1 MGGGKG
7 ACHSDNNMRGKKK
20 AERGGAERAKRGGG
34 LGRGVNGSL
43 FISSFPHPV
52 NGCRHGHPI

>member
-34 LGRGVNGSL
+34 LARGGKWK
-43 FISSFPHPV
+43 
-52 NGCRHGHPI
+52 PIYL